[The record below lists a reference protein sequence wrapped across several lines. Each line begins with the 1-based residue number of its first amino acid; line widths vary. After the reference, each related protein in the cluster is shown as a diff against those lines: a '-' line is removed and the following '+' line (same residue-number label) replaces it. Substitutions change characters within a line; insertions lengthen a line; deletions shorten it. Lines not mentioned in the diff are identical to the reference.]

1 MAYMVPC
8 VHPAYILHDGKP
20 IVDYIRLDL
29 AKALRLGMG
38 GEPQHK
44 EQFCICLPSVPG
56 GHQLAIYNAIQW
68 IRSWRAK
75 RVITAVDVEA
85 SSLEFWNLKLY
96 SLALSGLDGHNV
108 GIAYTTGDLYTL
120 PSGDYNALD
129 QEVRGL
135 LADPM
140 VPKAYQNCP
149 YDQGVLM
156 RKGYTL
162 QGYVIDTLGL
172 SHAMQP
178 DVPHD
183 LGTLGHAFLDVDP
196 WKLSHDGRKKAFET
210 NVPELL
216 LYNAKDAI
224 RTACLVDPLVREIL
238 SRGMNYDFINAQ
250 MSYSEIAVEMEMAG
264 IPVNKEKRLVMG
276 RALLVEVNGLLHDM
290 REMLGQPDFNPNSP
304 THKIDALF
312 KHYALKPVNKTP
324 TGLPGTGREDLL
336 DYLEHPFV
344 AKFVKHAELSKA
356 YASWYGTKG
365 VDGCK
370 KDGSFTRNIFDDNC
384 LHSKWSAYGQT
395 APRMT
400 SSPNC
405 LDAETE
411 VLTSNG
417 WVFMPEAVEHWTELL
432 FAQYNP
438 SREEAAFTKATGAI
452 KTKPR
457 RMLELES
464 QQASVCGTRDHRML
478 LREYN
483 PTQHESTWQVLSLED
498 LPRHLRFVHA
508 AEFKFGKEHVGDTL
522 MRLVVACQANG
533 SWSREE
539 ITFDFK
545 HERKYV
551 RLRALL
557 DAVGAEYSHRS
568 RPEVP
573 KHKYQIRIFKS
584 PITRT
589 ILGYIGHELE
599 WGSWLLDITKA
610 DAETFL
616 DEIPCWDGSIKGRR
630 AFYYSIKKTN
640 TSWVQIVSTLLGRRA
655 TELDAG
661 TCYRVSISDVKAFSS
676 ARTQPTQLTYKK
688 NSYCISV
695 PTGFIITR
703 RHGKVI
709 IIGNCQNI
717 TLAHREF
724 FEAPDGWAFV
734 GADKDQL
741 ELRVSACEA
750 GEEELL
756 EEMRKPNGDPHTMA
770 AIRIFGDDFLNQS
783 KKDQKLMRDGLK
795 NTTYCGLYEGSLK
808 TVHTTIRKN
817 KYISA
822 ELRGALTMEFV
833 SKMHKGYFGRYTKIF
848 EENKRVYEHA
858 CKHGYTEVEPYGRR
872 RCWQLQPPNYNEV
885 VNWRV
890 QCRGVEHV
898 NICVQRMR
906 ERFRHQGLR
915 TAKIIQHGHD
925 SVATMCQEKDA
936 ELVKRITN
944 EEFGNDVIYGPAGP
958 VNLSAKATIGKTLK
972 SVK

>member
-1 MAYMVPC
+1 
-8 VHPAYILHDGKP
+8 
-20 IVDYIRLDL
+20 
-29 AKALRLGMG
+29 
-38 GEPQHK
+38 
-44 EQFCICLPSVPG
+44 
-56 GHQLAIYNAIQW
+56 
-68 IRSWRAK
+68 
-75 RVITAVDVEA
+75 
-85 SSLEFWNLKLY
+85 
-96 SLALSGLDGHNV
+96 
-108 GIAYTTGDLYTL
+108 
-120 PSGDYNALD
+120 
-129 QEVRGL
+129 
-135 LADPM
+135 M
-140 VPKAYQNCP
+140 VPKVYQNCP

-238 SRGMNYDFINAQ
+238 SRGMNYDLINAQ

-324 TGLPGTGREDLL
+324 TGLPATGREDLL

-370 KDGSFTRNIFDDNC
+370 KDGSFTRNIFDDGF
-384 LHSKWSAYGQT
+384 LHPKWSAYGQT

-400 SSPNC
+400 SSPN
-405 LDAETE
+405 
-411 VLTSNG
+411 V
-417 WVFMPEAVEHWTELL
+417 
-432 FAQYNP
+432 
-438 SREEAAFTKATGAI
+438 
-452 KTKPR
+452 
-457 RMLELES
+457 
-464 QQASVCGTRDHRML
+464 
-478 LREYN
+478 
-483 PTQHESTWQVLSLED
+483 
-498 LPRHLRFVHA
+498 
-508 AEFKFGKEHVGDTL
+508 
-522 MRLVVACQANG
+522 
-533 SWSREE
+533 
-539 ITFDFK
+539 
-545 HERKYV
+545 
-551 RLRALL
+551 
-557 DAVGAEYSHRS
+557 
-568 RPEVP
+568 
-573 KHKYQIRIFKS
+573 
-584 PITRT
+584 
-589 ILGYIGHELE
+589 
-599 WGSWLLDITKA
+599 
-610 DAETFL
+610 
-616 DEIPCWDGSIKGRR
+616 
-630 AFYYSIKKTN
+630 
-640 TSWVQIVSTLLGRRA
+640 
-655 TELDAG
+655 
-661 TCYRVSISDVKAFSS
+661 
-676 ARTQPTQLTYKK
+676 
-688 NSYCISV
+688 
-695 PTGFIITR
+695 
-703 RHGKVI
+703 
-709 IIGNCQNI
+709 QNI

-898 NICVQRMR
+898 NICVQRMG